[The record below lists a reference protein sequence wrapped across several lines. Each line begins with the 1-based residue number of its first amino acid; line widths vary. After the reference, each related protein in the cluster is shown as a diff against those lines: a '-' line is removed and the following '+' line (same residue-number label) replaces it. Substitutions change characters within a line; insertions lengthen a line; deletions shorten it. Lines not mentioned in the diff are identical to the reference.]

1 MLFKRT
7 CSLKENRKSVMLL
20 LLLVVVV
27 NVNALLYLCS
37 ELRNEVSCKVSYDC
51 LPLSEFCH

>member
-1 MLFKRT
+1 
-7 CSLKENRKSVMLL
+7 MLL